1 MKKMLFTL
9 FATCVAVTSV
19 SLAQDPDTSDY
30 AVIDLSE
37 GSAAVSYP
45 ISYMTSVPAGGWT
58 NDLAYVTN
66 KLVLR
71 KIVETNGTFYYMGV
85 FELTRGQLN
94 CLRGTSYSDP
104 QLPVT
109 GAQHPYTDGSLNEA
123 LQKSGLLFAFPT
135 EAQWEY
141 ACRAGTTDKYHFGD
155 GTDAT
160 LLGDYAWYVDN
171 SGGNAHEVGQ
181 KLPNPW
187 GLYDLYGNVAELC
200 VGNVA
205 RGGYYASA
213 AGPCSSSGLPYSFGA
228 FDTEYGYRVCARLPL
243 LTVNGGTGGGNW
255 LKGTTN
261 TVAWTPVAHHNFLYW
276 QVDPPSVTNA
286 QGLGEEFAAT
296 NATTKVVMPF
306 ADVTLTAIPS
316 RSSIR

>member
-109 GAQHPYTDGSLNEA
+109 GQQHQYTDGSLNEA
-123 LQKSGLLFAFPT
+123 LKKSGLLFTFPT
-135 EAQWEY
+135 QAQWEY
-141 ACRAGTTDKYHFGD
+141 ACRAGTTTSYHFEG
-155 GTDAT
+155 GTDDPAS
-160 LLGDYAWYVDN
+160 LGI
-171 SGGNAHEVGQ
+171 
-181 KLPNPW
+181 
-187 GLYDLYGNVAELC
+187 C
-200 VGNVA
+200 V
-205 RGGYYASA
+205 
-213 AGPCSSSGLPYSFGA
+213 
-228 FDTEYGYRVCARLPL
+228 VCCQLR
-243 LTVNGGTGGGNW
+243 W
-255 LKGTTN
+255 
-261 TVAWTPVAHHNFLYW
+261 
-276 QVDPPSVTNA
+276 
-286 QGLGEEFAAT
+286 
-296 NATTKVVMPF
+296 
-306 ADVTLTAIPS
+306 
-316 RSSIR
+316 